1 MAVFQGVSLA
11 AVRERAEA
19 EVAGSISDHELMERV
34 ARGDKT
40 AFALLTSKHLRT
52 MVGVAQR
59 LLGNAAEADEIA
71 QESFLRLWRYA
82 PKWDPKGTGSVKTW
96 LNRVVTNLCFDTLR
110 RRRSVPL
117 DEAEEIEDTA
127 NGPFEILKAE
137 DRKAM
142 VQKLLSALP
151 ERQRIAIVCA
161 YFEDMSGQEIAETL
175 GASVGA
181 VESLLVRGREG
192 LRKGL
197 KELGLVWG
205 EDL

>member
-1 MAVFQGVSLA
+1 MAVFQGASLA
-11 AVRERAEA
+11 AARERAEF
-19 EVAGSISDHELMERV
+19 ETTDPVSDHELMGRV
-34 ARGDKT
+34 ACGDKT
-40 AFALLTSKHLRT
+40 AFALLTRKHLRT

-59 LLGNAAEADEIA
+59 VLGNAAEADEIA
-71 QESFLRLWRYA
+71 QEAFLRLWRYA
-82 PKWDPKGTGSVKTW
+82 SSWDPKGAGSVKTW
-96 LNRVVTNLCFDTLR
+96 LSRVVTNLCLDTLR

-117 DEAEEIEDTA
+117 DEAEEIEDPSS
-127 NGPFEILKAE
+127 GPFETLKEE

-142 VQKLLSALP
+142 VQKLLLGLP

-161 YFEDMSGQEIAETL
+161 YFEDMRGQEIAQAM
-175 GASVGA
+175 GVSVGA
-181 VESLLVRGREG
+181 VESLLVRGRES